1 MRHFIE
7 LSDLSAAEM
16 VFLFKE
22 ASRLKSAYEKGE
34 RTPQLADQVLGLVF
48 EKPSLRTRVSFQSAM
63 AQLGGASLFMSG
75 SEAGFGSR
83 ESVPDF
89 ARVISQ
95 YVDAI
100 VLRTHRHS
108 SVEEFVAHAACP
120 VINGLSDRSHP
131 CQALA
136 DLFTISEVFGGLD
149 GKTVAFV
156 GDGNNVAR
164 SLAIGCGKL
173 GVRFI
178 LAAPEGFGFDKDFL
192 QVWTKLVAP
201 GSLIINGKPQ
211 HAVAQ
216 ADIIYT
222 DVWTSMGQEEER
234 DRRLRSFD
242 GFQVNEAML
251 ALAPAH
257 ARVMHCLP
265 AHRGEEISDG
275 VLDGPRCIAF
285 QQASNRLHVQ
295 KALLVWL
302 LDRVRWQ
309 RTTSLE

>member
-7 LSDLSAAEM
+7 LSDLSAVEM
-16 VFLFKE
+16 AFLFQE
-22 ASRLKSAYEKGE
+22 AGRLKSAYEKGE
-34 RTPQLADQVLGLVF
+34 RTPQLAGQVLGLVF

-100 VLRTHRHS
+100 VLRTHRHG
-108 SVEEFVAHAACP
+108 SVEEFAAHASCP

-136 DLFTISEVFGGLD
+136 DLFTISEVFGGIT
-149 GKTVAFV
+149 GKTLAFV

-178 LAAPEGFGFDKDFL
+178 LAAPDGFGFDKKFI
-192 QVWTKLVAP
+192 QECAKQTAP

-216 ADIIYT
+216 ADVIYT

-234 DRRLRSFD
+234 DRRLQSFD

-251 ALAPAH
+251 AMAPAH
-257 ARVMHCLP
+257 TRVMHCLP

-295 KALLVWL
+295 KALLLWL
-302 LDRVRWQ
+302 LDEARPEDR
-309 RTTSLE
+309 